1 MVKLDR
7 VEHTVEI
14 PEGVT
19 ASIDG
24 DTVTI
29 TGPKG
34 KFLVILSAQGMTFSK
49 KAAL

>member
-24 DTVTI
+24 DMVTI
-29 TGPKG
+29 TGQRAA
-34 KFLVILSAQGMTFSK
+34 FLVISLAQDTISSK
-49 KAAL
+49 RAVH

>member
-7 VEHTVEI
+7 IEHNVEI

-24 DTVTI
+24 DVITI
-29 TGPKG
+29 TGPK
-34 KFLVILSAQGMTFSK
+34 LS
-49 KAAL
+49 LIHI